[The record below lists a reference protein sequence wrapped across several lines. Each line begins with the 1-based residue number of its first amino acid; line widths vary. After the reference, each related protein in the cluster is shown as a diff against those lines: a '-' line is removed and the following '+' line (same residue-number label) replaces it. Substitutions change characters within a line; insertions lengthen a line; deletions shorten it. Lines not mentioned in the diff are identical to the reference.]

1 MITELALTY
10 IRIPH
15 ENKTKR
21 NRTEPPCEPSR
32 WRVSYR
38 LDGLGLRLPSTD
50 NTRQRLSGEIRQEAL
65 SWGNHAGEVGI
76 VGDIMLSR
84 SFPAITATVD
94 SEREHWFLP
103 GSDQNQQI
111 IEGKKIWETQGMLN
125 THIIT
130 LKKKKSNFVLWKVS
144 NNMTNSVMKP
154 TRSSPVSTI
163 IGWQPIS
170 FQHFSHLPLSP
181 QSYFQ
186 AQLIYHIILP
196 INISVRTSERWLF
209 ENNTNIF
216 KSLVS
221 YYNFLKRN
229 VSCEALLYCYLC
241 SPWKHRYMNSNHGY
255 LQEQPLCGSP
265 FPECFP
271 RIIQCYSCINH

>member
-1 MITELALTY
+1 
-10 IRIPH
+10 
-15 ENKTKR
+15 
-21 NRTEPPCEPSR
+21 
-32 WRVSYR
+32 
-38 LDGLGLRLPSTD
+38 
-50 NTRQRLSGEIRQEAL
+50 
-65 SWGNHAGEVGI
+65 
-76 VGDIMLSR
+76 
-84 SFPAITATVD
+84 
-94 SEREHWFLP
+94 
-103 GSDQNQQI
+103 
-111 IEGKKIWETQGMLN
+111 
-125 THIIT
+125 
-130 LKKKKSNFVLWKVS
+130 
-144 NNMTNSVMKP
+144 MKP

-271 RIIQCYSCINH
+271 RIIQCYSCINHQEFSCRHRPWPRIQLREVKWSGQDATDMSPWLI

>member
-32 WRVSYR
+32 WRVGYR

-65 SWGNHAGEVGI
+65 SWGNPAGEVGI

-130 LKKKKSNFVLWKVS
+130 LKKKVKLCIMKSIKQYDKQCNETHTLITRFNNYRLTANLISTLLPSTSVPPKLFSSTAHLSYYFTHKYLSTHLWK
-144 NNMTNSVMKP
+144 MTLWEQHKYIQISRIVLQFFKKK
-154 TRSSPVSTI
+154 RFVWSPSLLL
-163 IGWQPIS
+163 S
-170 FQHFSHLPLSP
+170 LFSME
-181 QSYFQ
+181 
-186 AQLIYHIILP
+186 
-196 INISVRTSERWLF
+196 T
-209 ENNTNIF
+209 
-216 KSLVS
+216 
-221 YYNFLKRN
+221 
-229 VSCEALLYCYLC
+229 
-241 SPWKHRYMNSNHGY
+241 
-255 LQEQPLCGSP
+255 
-265 FPECFP
+265 
-271 RIIQCYSCINH
+271 